1 MADWQLQEAKNKFS
15 HVVEK
20 ALHDGP
26 QFVTRRGKRSVVVLS
41 IEEFE
46 KSFHHRPDLKM
57 FLLSSPGGDLDM
69 DRSRDSFRDIE
80 I

>member
-15 HVVEK
+15 HVVDK
-20 ALHDGP
+20 AMQDGP

-46 KSFHHRPDLKM
+46 KSFHYRPDLKT
-57 FLLSSPGGDLDM
+57 FLLSTPHEEIDTE
-69 DRSRDSFRDIE
+69 RSNDSFRDID

>member
-15 HVVEK
+15 HVVDK

-46 KSFHHRPDLKM
+46 KSFHYRPDLKT
-57 FLLSSPGGDLDM
+57 FLLSSPGDELDVARSQDL
-69 DRSRDSFRDIE
+69 FRDID

>member
-1 MADWQLQEAKNKFS
+1 MANWQLQEAKNKFS

-26 QFVTRRGKRSVVVLS
+26 QFVTRRGKQCVVVVS

-46 KSFHHRPDLKM
+46 KSFHYRQDLKTY
-57 FLLSSPGGDLDM
+57 LLNVPHVELEIE
-69 DRSRDSFRDIE
+69 RSKDSFRDVDI
-80 I
+80 